1 MLKHTLRGITAAAG
15 ATVLAVAMAAPASA
29 ATRYFADEP
38 GDTGGAGD
46 ITVVK
51 VANSSEGNTRIGV
64 RAQVG
69 EFSPGDSF
77 TVWFDTRRSDRG
89 PEYKVD
95 LVANSDAFG
104 LARVETFRSRGT
116 AVRCSGLRV
125 TADALTAREIAISV
139 PRSCMGSPRKVRV
152 SLKAQY
158 LDADGA
164 ATVDWAPAQR
174 TFFGSVSR

>member
-1 MLKHTLRGITAAAG
+1 MIKHTLRGVTAAAG
-15 ATVLAVAMAAPASA
+15 ATLLTLALAAPASA

-51 VANSSEGNTRIGV
+51 VANSSAGNTRIGV

-77 TVWFDTRRSDRG
+77 TAWFDTRRSDRG
-89 PEYKVD
+89 PEYKVEAI
-95 LVANSDAFG
+95 ANSDAFG

-116 AVRCSGLRV
+116 PVTCSGLRV

-139 PRSCMGSPRKVRV
+139 PRSCMGSPRTVRV
-152 SLKAQY
+152 ALKAQY
-158 LDADGA
+158 VDADGET
-164 ATVDWAPAQR
+164 TVDWAPAKR
-174 TFFGSVSR
+174 KFFGSVSR